1 MQKITSIIE
10 LRESIALL
18 EIKQSVE
25 GELLKEQF
33 KETYE
38 SIKPINLIKNTL
50 KELTSAPDLK
60 GDLLNASLSLAAGY
74 LSKKVAIGSTDNPF
88 KQILGTLLQMG
99 VTSIV
104 AKNADGIKSSTMNI
118 LNKLFTKKTPT
129 EEYE

>member
-1 MQKITSIIE
+1 MQKITSIAE

-18 EIKQSVE
+18 EIKQSVD
-25 GELLKEQF
+25 GVLLKEQF

-50 KELTSAPDLK
+50 KDLTSAPDLK

-74 LSKKVAIGSTDNPF
+74 LSKKVAVGSTSNPF

-99 VTSIV
+99 VTHIV
-104 AKNADGIKSSTMNI
+104 AKNADGIKSSTMSI
-118 LNKLFTKKTPT
+118 LNNLFTKKESP
-129 EEYE
+129 EENK